1 MRTLI
6 GFALLLL
13 ATNVYAKSNL
23 PPATPI
29 ERPAPNTT
37 AKCRLPFADEVKA
50 ARALASKS
58 SFAVYPI
65 EGADVARFLG
75 VFNAAEP
82 KTDFQADAVLV
93 AVSKDLAYVEL
104 FVGGCVRHEGKLKPA
119 AFDALMNQAF
129 GGDLPNALAI

>member
-1 MRTLI
+1 MRILM
-6 GFALLLL
+6 GFVLLLL
-13 ATNVYAKSNL
+13 ATHVYAK
-23 PPATPI
+23 PI
-29 ERPAPNTT
+29 ERTAPKATVS
-37 AKCRLPFADEVKA
+37 CGRPYADEVKA

-82 KTDFQADAVLV
+82 KTDFQADAILV
-93 AVSKDLAYVEL
+93 AVAKDFAYIEL
-104 FVGGCVRHEGKLKPA
+104 FVGGCVRHEGRLRPA

-129 GGDLPNALAI
+129 GAELPNALAI